1 MRGSGILKTRRA
13 LEHEGVSFSAVLA
26 YQCWVRRQAG
36 KRHLITSEFQ
46 RFSKILS
53 LFLISKRKMTRLH
66 AVIWNLT
73 FTIKGMCVQ
82 TSGRDLTKMNQMV
95 TRLFRKSTGV
105 NKYLE
110 STGSK
115 AFWKAVGRERPPHR
129 ASPSL
134 QWEEEGRHRVPH
146 GSPPGSLCSTGG
158 DKAEM
163 GGEGAGRSLPSQAG
177 G

>member
-1 MRGSGILKTRRA
+1 MHDLT
-13 LEHEGVSFSAVLA
+13 
-26 YQCWVRRQAG
+26 
-36 KRHLITSEFQ
+36 
-46 RFSKILS
+46 
-53 LFLISKRKMTRLH
+53 
-66 AVIWNLT
+66 VIWNLT

-134 QWEEEGRHRVPH
+134 PWEEEAGT
-146 GSPPGSLCSTGG
+146 GSLMGALQGPSAAQVGTKQKWEGREQDGASRVRLGVKQRAWCWHARSTVELTHLYEAFGW
-158 DKAEM
+158 
-163 GGEGAGRSLPSQAG
+163 RVILLW
-177 G
+177 